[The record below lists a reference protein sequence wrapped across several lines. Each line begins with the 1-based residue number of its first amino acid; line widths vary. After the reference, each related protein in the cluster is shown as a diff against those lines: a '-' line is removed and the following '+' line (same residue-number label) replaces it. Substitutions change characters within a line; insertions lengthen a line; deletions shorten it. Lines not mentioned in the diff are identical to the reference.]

1 MKTFREIVK
10 EHLDQLNTV
19 VLPAE
24 NEDLNA
30 EKERAPQIGLKQSEM
45 MADLTDAYAAVCDFD
60 DAGYLL
66 RVYLSE
72 DELEDRFLDAVDC
85 ITDLYQSVCK
95 YAAYARAY
103 EKVLSTRGIELS
115 HLIDPDKF
123 DALVLEIR
131 ESQKNAAAEMLK
143 TAVVGTSQSAMAN

>member
-10 EHLDQLNTV
+10 EHLDQFNTV

-72 DELEDRFLDAVDC
+72 EELEDRFIDAVDC

-103 EKVLSTRGIELS
+103 EKVLSTRIRFPNIQ
-115 HLIDPDKF
+115 HL
-123 DALVLEIR
+123 
-131 ESQKNAAAEMLK
+131 
-143 TAVVGTSQSAMAN
+143 

>member
-19 VLPAE
+19 VLPAK

-72 DELEDRFLDAVDC
+72 EELEDRFIDAVDC

-131 ESQKNAAAEMLK
+131 ESQKNAAAKMLK
-143 TAVVGTSQSAMAN
+143 TAVVGTSQSALAS